1 MLFGMLCQCEP
12 KNPLST
18 RRSLK
23 TLRYLGTQKAL
34 GHLGIRRAIE
44 EHSGTCTLG
53 HLGTWAL
60 MTLGR

>member
-1 MLFGMLCQCEP
+1 MLFRMLCQFEP

-18 RRSLK
+18 RRSFK

-44 EHSGTCTLG
+44 EHSGIFTLG

-60 MTLGR
+60 TALGR